1 MAEQFMLRWC
11 FKSFEIFWF
20 KVEPHSIDNALYI
33 VLVIL
38 SACTFNGALFR
49 LANPPK
55 GKKYEILNNK
65 NSEKLN
71 EKWVKSSEMSQIS
84 KGKDLQQG

>member
-1 MAEQFMLRWC
+1 MHCIL
-11 FKSFEIFWF
+11 
-20 KVEPHSIDNALYI
+20 
-33 VLVIL
+33 LVIL

-65 NSEKLN
+65 NWEKLN

-84 KGKDLQQG
+84 KRKDLQQGYNSGYWKSPITLKLASSENQD